1 MHLFKKVLL
10 LGLISLLMP
19 LVTAELPENS
29 LYQIDSE
36 WKTQNAESIQ
46 LKDLSGKKQIV
57 SLIYTHCQ
65 HTCPIIVENMRMV
78 DRSIA
83 DDKKDDFSFVLIS
96 LTPESD
102 TPEVLKTFAE
112 ERGLDADRWTLLQG
126 DKKSVHLLAMALE
139 TEYKAL
145 ADGEV
150 SHSNLISVLDEQ
162 GQILFQAKGT
172 SSQVTD
178 LIEKVK
184 TL

>member
-46 LKDLSGKKQIV
+46 LKDLSGKKD
-57 SLIYTHCQ
+57 H
-65 HTCPIIVENMRMV
+65 
-78 DRSIA
+78 
-83 DDKKDDFSFVLIS
+83 FSFVLIS